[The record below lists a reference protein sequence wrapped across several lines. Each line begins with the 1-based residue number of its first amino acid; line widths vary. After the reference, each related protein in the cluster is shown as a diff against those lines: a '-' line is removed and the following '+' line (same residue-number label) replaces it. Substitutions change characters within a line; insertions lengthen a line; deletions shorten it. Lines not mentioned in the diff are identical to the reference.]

1 MAKINFKKEHFERMK
16 ELAVEM
22 LLDNGAIQTKLGQQ
36 LGIAELI
43 HTTTVN
49 TLTSLK
55 ISLAK
60 RIETLDNQD
69 EWVSS
74 DSTQRE
80 ITELTKS
87 KELINLIIGYKRYKS
102 ELEQTARQKEMLT
115 AELKSLKDAQKTPED
130 KIKEIEDRLAKLD
143 TEEF

>member
-22 LLDNGAIQTKLGQQ
+22 LFDNGAVHTKLGQQ

-43 HTTTVN
+43 HTTTVS
-49 TLTSLK
+49 TLTSIK
-55 ISLAK
+55 MSLAK

-69 EWVSS
+69 EWASS

-80 ITELTKS
+80 IAELTKS
-87 KELINLIIGYKRYKS
+87 KELVNLIIGYKRYKA
-102 ELEQTARQKEMLT
+102 EAEHAARQKEMLT
-115 AELKSLKDAQKTPED
+115 AELKSLREAQKTPED
-130 KIKEIEDRLAKLD
+130 KIKEIEDKLAKLD